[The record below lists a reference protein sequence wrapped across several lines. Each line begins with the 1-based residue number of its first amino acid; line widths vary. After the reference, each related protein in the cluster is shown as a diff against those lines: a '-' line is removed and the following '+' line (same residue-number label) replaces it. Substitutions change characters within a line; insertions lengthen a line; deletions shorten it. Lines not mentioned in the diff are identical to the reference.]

1 MFGTEWPLVIFT
13 ILVQMS
19 VGLLIV
25 SELACLTGGA
35 AARDLLKGREFFSL
49 VLGVAGLLFS
59 FGHLGTP
66 THSPFAILNLA
77 HSWLS
82 REILCTSAFLGCLVV
97 LTITRHIVLFRAFSR
112 LVAAVAGLLGLATIF
127 VMSRVYMIVTVPAW
141 NSPATLL
148 NFVGAALLLGALA
161 TGLLACSRW
170 SGESNGEARSPIARI
185 MSLVLLF
192 AALGLVAKFIEIPV
206 SLFAGL
212 ATNARGVSA
221 TSALLTDGLG
231 PYVLQVV
238 LLIVGTALFV
248 HVAATVMRG
257 NVVLLSLLG
266 TGALFVALAGE
277 VLGRFVFFNMHVLI
291 GL

>member
-1 MFGTEWPLVIFT
+1 
-13 ILVQMS
+13 
-19 VGLLIV
+19 
-25 SELACLTGGA
+25 
-35 AARDLLKGREFFSL
+35 
-49 VLGVAGLLFS
+49 
-59 FGHLGTP
+59 
-66 THSPFAILNLA
+66 
-77 HSWLS
+77 
-82 REILCTSAFLGCLVV
+82 
-97 LTITRHIVLFRAFSR
+97 
-112 LVAAVAGLLGLATIF
+112 
-127 VMSRVYMIVTVPAW
+127 MIVTVPAW

-148 NFVGAALLLGALA
+148 NFVGAARLLGALA